1 MGESDIRSP
10 SDSDAES
17 GFSVTA
23 ACPHEALMPAVR
35 TIQENSPMSLF
46 VREIET
52 QPHSTQI
59 LFR

>member
-10 SDSDAES
+10 SDAES
-17 GFSVTA
+17 ECSVTA
-23 ACPHEALMPAVR
+23 ACPHKPLMPAVG